1 MEELEY
7 LLSVEKE
14 IVELIESGNCN
25 IGVAEWQL
33 EKVREAIK
41 ELEDKNKR

>member
-14 IVELIESGNCN
+14 IVELIESGNGN
-25 IGVAEWQL
+25 IGVPEWQL

-41 ELEDKNKR
+41 ELEDKR

>member
-14 IVELIESGNCN
+14 IVELIETGDCN
-25 IGVAEWQL
+25 IGIAEW
-33 EKVREAIK
+33 
-41 ELEDKNKR
+41 